1 MYTAVRTGPV
11 VPFDSGYRRWAG
23 AHAYQVA
30 KIKLAKHL
38 RLRSIAPTGGPAT
51 VCLWRG
57 MSFPGVETAMYRTQ
71 IQCARSVS

>member
-1 MYTAVRTGPV
+1 MYTAVCTGPV

-23 AHAYQVA
+23 AHAYPFAMQ
-30 KIKLAKHL
+30 KHL
-38 RLRSIAPTGGPAT
+38 RLRSIAPTGEPAT